1 MPDFKSD
8 NELLNIFKLINSSK
22 TIEEVLETLF
32 NYKLLFIIL
41 KKSNIKKEK
50 IWNDLK
56 EEELK
61 NLINTI
67 KHFKVKVKE
76 TLSFDRSQ
84 VTTGGISLKEI
95 DDNLM
100 LNKLKDIYV
109 TGEILDVDGICGG
122 YNLAFAFITG
132 FIVGE
137 LC

>member
-1 MPDFKSD
+1 MSR
-8 NELLNIFKLINSSK
+8 E
-22 TIEEVLETLF
+22 
-32 NYKLLFIIL
+32 
-41 KKSNIKKEK
+41 KKE
-50 IWNDLK
+50 
-56 EEELK
+56 
-61 NLINTI
+61 
-67 KHFKVKVKE
+67 KVKE